1 MCKRNKDIIKD
12 GGNLRTKI
20 ATIVC
25 FAFSVLSTSPQAA
38 AEDGTITFT
47 GAVSAVTCKITGGT
61 EAGSAGTNDFTVP
74 LKTVSTSALSSV
86 GQRAQ
91 ATKFYIALTGAECTD
106 GAKANVNFE
115 RARDTIDDS
124 TGNLKNSAV
133 DAAANVQIS
142 ILNKDT
148 TPLNLAVANDKHQEE
163 TISGN
168 SARFDYW
175 AEYVATGVVTAGNV
189 ESSLIYSIVYN

>member
-1 MCKRNKDIIKD
+1 MCKRKKDIIKD
-12 GGNLRTKI
+12 GGNLKTKI
-20 ATIVC
+20 APIMC
-25 FAFSVLSTSPQAA
+25 LAFSVLSTSPHAA

-47 GAVSAVTCKITGGT
+47 GAVSAVTCEITGGT
-61 EAGSAGTNDFTVP
+61 EEGGAGTNDFTVP
-74 LKTVSTSALSSV
+74 LKTVSTSALSSI

-91 ATKFYIALTGAECTD
+91 ATKFYIALSGAQCTD
-106 GAKANVNFE
+106 GATANVSFE
-115 RARDTIDDS
+115 RARGTIDDS
-124 TGNLKNSAV
+124 TGNLKNSATG
-133 DAAANVQIS
+133 AAANVQIS
-142 ILNKDT
+142 ILNKDA
-148 TPLNLAVANDKHQEE
+148 TPLNLAEPNDKHQEQ